1 MSYRIDVTREARG
14 EIKALPGYV
23 RRLALKLVR
32 GRGLD
37 PRPARARELCPDP
50 QVYRIWL
57 AGRWRVA
64 YAVDDQARALHV
76 LRVRRR
82 SLLDYEGLDSSDYIP
97 QATDGQGYSLPA
109 APRKSSLTA

>member
-23 RRLALKLVR
+23 RAQARKLVR
-32 GRGLD
+32 ALGID
-37 PRPARARELCPDP
+37 PRPARAKELCQDP
-50 QVYRIWL
+50 QVFRIWL
-57 AGRWRVA
+57 AGRWRIA
-64 YAVDDQARALHV
+64 YAVDDEARNLHV

-97 QATDGQGYSLPA
+97 QALDGPGYSLPA
-109 APRKSSLTA
+109 AGRD